1 MNRLKTY
8 LFLLVASLL
17 QFSCGEKSPA
27 TEAAGPEHLTS
38 YVNPFIGTG
47 GHGHTYPGATLP
59 YGMVQLSPDTRLE
72 GWDGC
77 SGYHFSDSIV
87 YGFSHT
93 HLSGTGVSDYG
104 DILLMPMTGPPHF
117 NNGASAGPDSGYASR
132 FRKADEQ
139 ARPGYYRTVLSDY
152 NIEVELTATE
162 RCGLHRY
169 TAKAEDTLHLI
180 LDLEHRDPVLQ
191 SQLIVLDK
199 QHLEGYRF
207 SNAWARDQRVYFAIE
222 FSRPYL
228 NYEVQGERARIAK
241 GFEGKSV
248 KGRFTFPPAKD
259 GRLEVRVGISGA
271 SLEGARANLLA
282 EAQNLDFETAVSQA
296 DSIWNEA
303 LNKIVVKGGTEP
315 QMRIFYTALYH
326 TMIVPNLFSD
336 VNGEYR
342 GMDGENH
349 KSDSYRN
356 VLSPQ
361 YTVFSFWD
369 TFRATHPLYTLIE
382 QERTNQFIRSLL
394 RKYQEGGILPIW
406 ELGGNYTGCMI
417 GYHAIPVIADAY
429 LKGIRNYDADLAL
442 EAMVHSARQNHL
454 GLEFYKN
461 QGFIGAGQEA
471 ESVSKTLE
479 YAYDDW
485 CIAMMARAMGRSD
498 IYTEFIQ
505 RAQFYKNLFDP
516 ATGFFR
522 AKQNGGWMPSFDP
535 REVNFN
541 FTEANA
547 WQYSLFVPQDIA
559 GLMTLLEGSG
569 GLESRLDSLFVTE
582 SATTGREQ
590 ADITGL
596 IGQYAHGNE
605 PSHHMAYLYS
615 YTGASPKTQQ
625 RVRQIMDEL
634 YHDQPD
640 GLSGNE
646 DCGQMSAWYVLSA
659 MGFYPVTPG
668 SDQYVIGTPL
678 FPEATLNLENGLQFR
693 IFAEGVSEQNIY
705 LQSAELNG
713 KPYQKLYLIQ
723 ETLMAGG
730 ELRFVMGPQPNPEW
744 AGLNP
749 EAPKSSIDDDKI
761 ASVPFFDAE
770 SETFTDSIVVGI
782 HSVDAAAE
790 IRFTLDGSDPLVS
803 SPVYVNP
810 IPLKETATI
819 RARAF
824 REDGSSSFPTRATYH
839 KVDGRRQITLSSSY
853 ANQYSA
859 GGDRALID
867 YLRGGLN
874 FRTGRWQGY
883 QEDLKAVVDLGE
895 EMELRAVGAGFLQ
908 DIGSWIW
915 FPKEVE
921 FALSKDGRSFQSMG
935 TVKPGASDAEYG
947 AMVEQLGL
955 EFSQAKQARYVRIR
969 AMNYGKCPPWH
980 LGAGGQAWIFVD
992 EVWVE

>member
-1 MNRLKTY
+1 MNQVKLY
-8 LFLLVASLL
+8 LSLLLVSLL
-17 QFSCGEKSPA
+17 QFSCGP
-27 TEAAGPEHLTS
+27 EANLPQHPDSEPLTQF
-38 YVNPFIGTG
+38 VDPFIGTG

-77 SGYHFSDSIV
+77 SGYHYSDSIV

-104 DILLMPMTGPPHF
+104 DILLMPMTGTPTF
-117 NNGASAGPDSGYASR
+117 DNGSKNGPDSGYASR
-132 FRKADEQ
+132 FRKSDEQ
-139 ARPGYYRTVLSDY
+139 ALPGYYRTVLADY
-152 NIEVELTATE
+152 NIEVQLSATE

-169 TAKAEDTLHLI
+169 TAQPEDSIHLI
-180 LDLEHRDPVLQ
+180 LDLEHRDPVLE
-191 SQLIVLDK
+191 SQLVMVDER
-199 QHLEGYRF
+199 HLEGYRF
-207 SNAWARDQRVYFAIE
+207 SNAWARDQRVYFSLE
-222 FSRPYL
+222 LSRPFVD
-228 NYEVQGERARIAK
+228 YEMRGESADSAPV
-241 GFEGKSV
+241 FSGKSV
-248 KGRFTFPPAKD
+248 KGRFTFPPSQD
-259 GRLEVRVGISGA
+259 GELEIRIGISGA
-271 SLEGARANLLA
+271 SIEGARANLAA
-282 EAQNLDFETAVSQA
+282 ETQNLDFDNAVSQA

-303 LNKIVVKGGTEP
+303 LNKIVVKGGTD
-315 QMRIFYTALYH
+315 QQQRIFYTALYH

-336 VNGEYR
+336 VNGDYR

-349 KSDSYRN
+349 KI

-361 YTVFSFWD
+361 YAVFSFWD

-394 RKYQEGGILPIW
+394 RKYEEGGILPIW

-442 EAMVHSARQNHL
+442 EAMVHSARQNQL

-479 YAYDDW
+479 YAFDDW
-485 CIAMMARAMGRSD
+485 CIAMMAQAMGKDD
-498 IYTEFIQ
+498 IYLEFIQ

-516 ATGFFR
+516 SSGFFR

-547 WQYSLFVPQDIA
+547 WQYSLFVPQDID
-559 GLMTLLEGSG
+559 GLKTLLKTNG

-615 YTGASPKTQQ
+615 YTGASAKTQL

-678 FPEATLNLENGLQFR
+678 FPEASMNLENGKQFR
-693 IFAEGVSEQNIY
+693 ILAEGVSDQNIY
-705 LQSAELNG
+705 LQSAHLNG
-713 KPYQKLYLIQ
+713 KAYKKLYLSH

-749 EAPKSSIDDDKI
+749 MAPQSGIAENKI
-761 ASVPFFDAE
+761 APVPFFDAE
-770 SETFTDSIVVGI
+770 SETFSDSITVGI
-782 HSVDAAAE
+782 HSVDADSD
-790 IRFTLDGSDPLVS
+790 IRFTIDGSDPVS
-803 SPVYVNP
+803 DSPLYQSP
-810 IPLKETATI
+810 IRVQETTTI

-824 REDGSSSFPTRATYH
+824 RSDGSSSFPTQATYH
-839 KVDGRRQITLSSSY
+839 KVDGRRQISLSSTY

-867 YLRGGLN
+867 YLRGGPN

-883 QEDLKAVVDLGE
+883 QEDLNAVVDLGE
-895 EMELRAVGAGFLQ
+895 EMELRAVKAGFLQ

-921 FALSKDGRSFQSMG
+921 FSLSKDGRNFQSIG
-935 TVKPGASDAEYG
+935 TAQPTASDEEYG
-947 AMVEQLGL
+947 ALVEQIGVEL
-955 EFSQAKQARYVRIR
+955 SSPKKARYIRIK
-969 AMNYGKCPPWH
+969 AQNYGLCPPWH

-992 EVWVE
+992 EIWVE